1 MIASGL
7 KRQRSFAAERGAV
20 SLRLSPA
27 LAGLLALFA
36 VGLILRLAELDR
48 IPLGEGEARQALAAL
63 DLLNPRGAVGRPAV
77 ESPTLLASQ
86 ALLFG
91 LFGSSEVTARLPV
104 AMAGAL
110 LPFAALA
117 LRSVLGQGR
126 SVALCLLLAA
136 SPILLMASRQSA
148 PVVLSLLLLAS
159 ALWGA
164 QRYRQ
169 TGEQAAATCAMA
181 STLVLTLLAEAG
193 GAVLAMQVGLALL
206 LTCWSRQGGGSPR
219 SALLTTRES
228 LRKWP
233 VARSISPALLI
244 LFLVA
249 TLFMLNPSGIA
260 AAGDLLQASLSGF
273 VVPWSEAGGLPE
285 TSVWPATDLSPFARR
300 VADFFER
307 LQLIIAFE
315 PLLVAAA
322 GGYLLLR
329 RASGLNDADRFFV
342 FWLLTGT
349 LSLFLWR
356 AASPAQALWLVLPLA
371 GLAAG
376 LLPEL
381 QAKNEA
387 RRALPL
393 WGVTLVAGVSLTMLA
408 TIAFYARLLL
418 QGSPQP
424 LHGLAGL
431 ALMPPFLL
439 ACAWRRPWPI
449 LLRATLLGVVLLVL
463 PLSLGGG
470 WATVVSRSEEA
481 DGLWRRSATSQNVW
495 LLQDSLRALADRE
508 SGGFAGLELALLKDG
523 TSLPRWLVRD
533 HINIHLVDG
542 VEDVGAAR
550 VLLLPGGI
558 AAPDGAGAWI
568 GQDFLISRLVSAAKG
583 TRTARDFLTAGRG
596 SGTTTTV
603 VLWLREDL
611 FAESG
616 DDAAAQVSAP

>member
-7 KRQRSFAAERGAV
+7 ERQRSFAAERGAV

-27 LAGLLALFA
+27 LAGLLTLFA

-77 ESPTLLASQ
+77 ESPTLLAAQ

-148 PVVLSLLLLAS
+148 PIVLSLLLLAS

-206 LTCWSRQGGGSPR
+206 LTWWSRHRGR
-219 SALLTTRES
+219 EWRVNLVLLRRWS
-228 LRKWP
+228 LRWP
-233 VARSISPALLI
+233 YVQSMPPALLVF
-244 LFLVA
+244 FLVA
-249 TLFMLNPSGIA
+249 TLFMWYPAGLA
-260 AAGDLLQASLSGF
+260 ATGDLLQATLT
-273 VVPWSEAGGLPE
+273 GLVTPGSAA
-285 TSVWPATDLSPFARR
+285 TVSPTTDLTVVTPRLAEFLA
-300 VADFFER
+300 R
-307 LQLIIAFE
+307 LQLVVAFE

-356 AASPAQALWLVLPLA
+356 AAGPAHVLWLILPLA
-371 GLAAG
+371 GLSAG

-408 TIAFYARLLL
+408 MIAFYTRLLL
-418 QGSPQP
+418 QGSPQL

-431 ALMPPFLL
+431 ALMPLFLL
-439 ACAWRRPWPI
+439 ARAWRRPWPI
-449 LLRATLLGVVLLVL
+449 LLRATLIGVVLLVL

-470 WATVVSRSEEA
+470 WATMVSRSEEA

-508 SGGFAGLELALLKDG
+508 SGGFPGLELALLKDG

-533 HINIHLVDG
+533 HINIHLVDR
-542 VEDVGAAR
+542 VEDLGDAG

-558 AAPDGAGAWI
+558 ALPDGAGAWI
-568 GQDFLISRLVSAAKG
+568 GQDFTISRHVSAANG
-583 TRTARDFLTAGRG
+583 ARTARNFLAADSG
-596 SGTTTTV
+596 SGTKTTY
-603 VLWLREDL
+603 VLWLRQEPL
-611 FAESG
+611 AESRDDG
-616 DDAAAQVSAP
+616 DGR